1 MTSEPETAAA
11 RTRWSWST
19 SLLRWVLGETGIAIA
34 LIVLIAIFMLT
45 TSTFATPQNVSN
57 ILTQITINTILAAGM
72 TFAILIAGIDL
83 SVGSVLALC
92 AMVAGLVMTSDL
104 PAPLLIPAAVLAA
117 LLVGMAC
124 GFFNGFVSERWVV
137 PSFIVTLG
145 MLNIARGAALQTTNA
160 AAVFGFPKS
169 FNSFGNATFLG
180 LPAVFLVALF
190 VIAVGH
196 FVLTRTVFGRLLFAI
211 GNNEESVRL
220 AGHRTSAYKIAAFCI
235 SGAMAGLA
243 AIIYM
248 SRLHTSSPIIGQGY
262 ELNAIAAVI
271 IGGTSLFGG
280 KGSMIGTFFGA
291 ALLGVLTN
299 GLLLLGVGDFAR
311 QIVTGAV
318 IVFAVVIDYY
328 RQKLSAKLSAGDIR

>member
-1 MTSEPETAAA
+1 MTSAPETTASKS
-11 RTRWSWST
+11 RWSWST
-19 SLLRWVLGETGIAIA
+19 GLLRWVLGETGIAMA
-34 LIVLIAIFMLT
+34 LLVLIAIFMLT
-45 TSTFATPQNVSN
+45 TSTFATQQNISN
-57 ILTQITINTILAAGM
+57 ILTQITINTVLAAGM
-72 TFAILIAGIDL
+72 TFVILIAGIDL

-92 AMVAGLVMTSDL
+92 AMVSGLVLTSDL
-104 PAPLLIPAAVLAA
+104 PGAVVIPAAVLSAV
-117 LLVGMAC
+117 LVGMVV
-124 GFFNGFVSERWVV
+124 GFFNGFISERWVV

-160 AAVFGFPKS
+160 ASVFGFPKS
-169 FNSFGNATFLG
+169 FNAFGNATFLG
-180 LPAVFLVALF
+180 LPAVFVVALL
-190 VIAVGH
+190 VIAIGH

-220 AGHRTSAYKIAAFCI
+220 AGHRTSMYKVAAFCI

-248 SRLHTSSPIIGQGY
+248 TRLHTASPIIGAGY

-299 GLLLLGVGDFAR
+299 GLILLGVGDFAR
-311 QIVTGAV
+311 QIVTGVV
-318 IVFAVVIDYY
+318 IIFAVVIDYY
-328 RQKLSAKLSAGDIR
+328 RQKLSTRLMAGSIK